1 MSCHLHYREAN
12 RRRLAILAS
21 IALITLGLFFTDLAT
36 GSSNLALADI
46 FAALNAG
53 PHGESP
59 ECVILWSLRLPTT
72 LTALLVGAALS
83 LAGLSIQTITGNALA
98 SPSTLGIT
106 SGASFGAALAI
117 ALGLSVGD
125 ALWLGTVGAAFF
137 AALLVST
144 LILAFGRLRGMT
156 PSTLILAGILMNFL
170 FMAME
175 ELLIYLA
182 APEVAQVISGWTFGN
197 LERASW
203 LSTLSA
209 GIALFVGLFILV
221 PQAWRLTILSLG
233 EERAKSLGVPVT
245 RLRFTVFLTSALL
258 VAASVSFIGTIS
270 FIGLVAPHCARLLL
284 GDDQRHLI
292 AGSALSGGFLMLLS
306 SLVAKLLSTGS
317 LLPVGIV
324 TAIAGVP
331 FLLFLL
337 LRGGRT
343 L

>member
-1 MSCHLHYREAN
+1 MSCHLHYRETN
-12 RRRLAILAS
+12 RRRLAILSSFAV
-21 IALITLGLFFTDLAT
+21 ITVALLFADLAT
-36 GSSNLALADI
+36 GSSGLALRDI
-46 FAALNAG
+46 FEALQMG
-53 PHGESP
+53 PNGESP

-106 SGASFGAALAI
+106 SGACFGAALAI
-117 ALGLSVGD
+117 ALGLSVGG
-125 ALWLGTVGAAFF
+125 ALWVGTVGAAFV
-137 AALLVST
+137 AALLVSA
-144 LILAFGRLRGMT
+144 LILAFGRVRGMT

-209 GIALFVGLFILV
+209 GMALFFGLCILV

-233 EERAKSLGVPVT
+233 EERAKSLGVPVA
-245 RLRFTVFLTSALL
+245 RLRLTVFLTSALL

-284 GDDQRHLI
+284 GEDQRHLI
-292 AGSALSGGFLMLLS
+292 AGSVLAGGFLMLLS

-337 LRGGRT
+337 LRGGRNM
-343 L
+343 

>member
-21 IALITLGLFFTDLAT
+21 VALITLGLFFTDLAT